1 MDADF
6 PSRLSV
12 LICVYLR
19 LRNTRL
25 SNDEI
30 SVGRATMLPIDRIAW
45 PILVFVFSVLFC
57 GWKFEIATSE
67 VEWVRYESVNGYDFE
82 S

>member
-1 MDADF
+1 
-6 PSRLSV
+6 
-12 LICVYLR
+12 
-19 LRNTRL
+19 
-25 SNDEI
+25 
-30 SVGRATMLPIDRIAW
+30 MLPIDRIAW